1 MGTKVAVLG
10 AGSWGTAM
18 SIVLGDAGCEVRL
31 WGRRPELTTRVQQD
45 RVNSEYLPQ
54 ARIPDGVTVTADAAE
69 ALRGAEI
76 VMIAIPS
83 QVLRESLPAYAGYL
97 PSGAIVVSLMK
108 GVEVGTC
115 LRMTE
120 MLQEECGIADAK
132 IAVLTGPNLAPE
144 VAARQPSACVVAS
157 PSAATA
163 QRVADACSTSY
174 FHPAVS
180 DDIIGCEIAGATK
193 NVTAIAVGVAEGMH
207 LGENTKSTVLTRG
220 LAEMVRLGRALGAD
234 QETFSGLAGVG
245 DLVAT
250 CMSPA
255 SRNHNAGVAL
265 GQGGSIEEALGD
277 GGAQVAEGL
286 RSCEALLAL
295 ARRHKVEMPIVES
308 VVAVVQ
314 GGLLPTLLA
323 EALMAR
329 ERKAER
335 A

>member
-1 MGTKVAVLG
+1 MGTRVAVLG

-18 SIVLGDAGCEVRL
+18 SIVLGEAGCEVRL
-31 WGRRPELTTRVQQD
+31 WGRRPELTSRVQQD
-45 RVNSEYLPQ
+45 RVNAEYLPQ
-54 ARIPDGVTVTADAAE
+54 ARLPDGVSVTADPGE
-69 ALRGAEI
+69 AMRGAEI

-83 QVLRESLPAYAGYL
+83 QVLRESLPAYAGYI

-115 LRMTE
+115 LRMTQ
-120 MLQEECGIADAK
+120 MLQEECGIADDK

-157 PSAATA
+157 PSPATA

-174 FHPAVS
+174 FHPSVS
-180 DDIIGCEIAGATK
+180 ADIVGCEIAGATK
-193 NVTAIAVGVAEGMH
+193 NVTAIAVGVAEGMQM
-207 LGENTKSTVLTRG
+207 GENTKSTVLTRG
-220 LAEMVRLGRALGAD
+220 LAETVRLGAALGAD

-265 GQGGSIEEALGD
+265 GQGGSIEETLGD

-329 ERKAER
+329 ERKSER